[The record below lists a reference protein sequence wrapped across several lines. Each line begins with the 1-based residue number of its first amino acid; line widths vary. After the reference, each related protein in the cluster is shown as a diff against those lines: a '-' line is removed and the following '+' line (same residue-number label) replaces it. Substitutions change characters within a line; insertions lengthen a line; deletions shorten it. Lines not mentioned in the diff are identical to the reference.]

1 MIMKIRTFLLAAS
14 AALALAACG
23 GPSGYDRAEMAESMA
38 APPPAPVM
46 SEQAYDGAPMKQ
58 AVGGE
63 APADAAAQQ
72 YIAYSHSLGLR
83 LPVAAIEP
91 VMQGH
96 IAACS
101 AAGPAKC
108 IVTNSYLNAWS
119 EDESSGSLNIRATPD
134 WIESFLSGVD
144 AEAEQV
150 KGEVTSRQTT
160 AEDLTVTIID
170 TDARLHAQEALQ
182 KRIENLLENRPGD
195 LGELLETERELARVN
210 GEIDSLK
217 SSMKALMQ
225 RVNMS
230 QLSVSYETK
239 RNPVSSGALSPLGD
253 AFGGFFYN
261 LSSALAAVITA
272 FAVGLPW
279 LILLGVFLWLWL
291 KIIWPRIR
299 RKKT

>member
-1 MIMKIRTFLLAAS
+1 MKIRAYLLAAS
-14 AALALAACG
+14 AAVVLTACG
-23 GPSGYDRAEMAESMA
+23 GPGGYDGAEMAGSMA
-38 APPPAPVM
+38 PPPPAPVKN
-46 SEQAYDGAPMKQ
+46 QRAYDRAPMEE
-58 AVGGE
+58 AGAGGGQ
-63 APADAAAQQ
+63 ADAAMQQ

-83 LPVAAIEP
+83 LPVATIEP

-96 IAACS
+96 IAACNS
-101 AAGPAKC
+101 AGPAKC

-119 EDESSGSLNIRATPD
+119 EDESSASLNLRATPD
-134 WIESFLSGVD
+134 WIEAFLTGVD
-144 AEAEQV
+144 AEAEQA

-182 KRIENLLENRPGD
+182 KRIEDLLDNRPGD
-195 LGELLETERELARVN
+195 LGELLETERELARVS

-217 SSMKALMQ
+217 SSVKALMQ

-239 RNPVSSGALSPLGD
+239 RNPVSSGALNPLGD

-291 KIIWPRIR
+291 KLIWPRLR